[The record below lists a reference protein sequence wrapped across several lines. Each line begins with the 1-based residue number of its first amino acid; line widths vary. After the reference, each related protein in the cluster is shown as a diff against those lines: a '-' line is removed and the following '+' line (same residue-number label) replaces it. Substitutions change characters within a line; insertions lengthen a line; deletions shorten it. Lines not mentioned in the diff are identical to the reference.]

1 MFRARSIRCASQP
14 LSSEWRPRTSE
25 RSIRRGFP
33 NSPSLDDTSQ
43 TLTSK
48 ERPLGGPVF
57 GKQLSQD
64 ASEPPT
70 AILSKFCPSYR
81 SVGSNSFTHLQ
92 TQSPG
97 SKCNCH
103 NTYHEFSDIQSGISL
118 IGNSGATTCRRLTSN
133 SNRSL
138 TFK

>member
-81 SVGSNSFTHLQ
+81 SAGSNSSTHLQ
-92 TQSPG
+92 RSRPAASAT
-97 SKCNCH
+97 
-103 NTYHEFSDIQSGISL
+103 
-118 IGNSGATTCRRLTSN
+118 ATTLTMN
-133 SNRSL
+133 FQIFNRG
-138 TFK
+138 FH